1 MATDGYVPVSHTWAA
16 GEWSTGAF
24 VIAIL
29 LIFLFGLRLL
39 ILGYLLV
46 VKPPGTL
53 TVTYELRTNNDD
65 EDVSQV
71 RGKS

>member
-1 MATDGYVPVSHTWAA
+1 MATDGYVPVYHTWAA